1 MQSFK
6 QYLQEDTASNS
17 EYVQRIRDLL
27 NDWASQEL
35 IPNDPKKNSLHG
47 FKISASGI
55 VDCQLGTLIIYDEML
70 DANGEFPFKIR
81 NAKYMILE
89 RLEKLKS
96 FKNFP
101 EKLVCKSDYRDVFIT
116 YHLFKYRKITSF
128 ENFPKYCPNGEI
140 QLEAFVN
147 ASFSNI
153 HKHILDA
160 ETIRI
165 NPNYVGP
172 ILSFLKIPTLTDVY
186 AFTGDVNDESESCKE
201 ALSILNKHLN
211 GNRDFIACQR
221 ELIEKD
227 LDEYAEL

>member
-1 MQSFK
+1 MLNFK
-6 QYLQEDTASNS
+6 QYLQEAKASNV
-17 EYVQRIRDLL
+17 EYVQHIRDLL

-35 IPNDPKKNSLHG
+35 IPNEPKKNSLHG
-47 FKISASGI
+47 FKISATGI
-55 VDCQLGTLIIYDEML
+55 VDCQLGTFVIYNEML

-81 NAKYMILE
+81 NAKYMIL
-89 RLEKLKS
+89 RCQEKLKS

-101 EKLVCKSDYRDVFIT
+101 EKLVCKSDYRDVLIT

-128 ENFPKYCPNGEI
+128 ENFPKYCPNGQI

-160 ETIRI
+160 ESIRI

-186 AFTGDVNDESESCKE
+186 AFIGDVNDESESCKE
-201 ALSILNKHLN
+201 ALEILNKHLN
-211 GNRDFIACQR
+211 GNRNILACANELRIAK
-221 ELIEKD
+221 LY
-227 LDEYAEL
+227 EYAQF